1 MAQLSYRHQRFP
13 AEIIQQAIWLYL
25 RFTLSYRD
33 VEELLAERGLD
44 VSYETVRRWVL
55 KFGPLIARNLRQ
67 GRPRPSARWHLD
79 GVSRTHR
86 RRMRVWSCTRD
97 EGGPLDA
104 GGQAQA
110 SNHCK
115 LLSLRAMVVSVAAK
129 GGTTSRQVWS
139 GEASES
145 EPLMTCRNA
154 KDDVETGGASS
165 FRDEFGSSP
174 GGCPSGIRHIGGAKP
189 DPSANRI
196 RTTLNKATGKLDIRQ
211 LHHATD
217 VILPDGRK
225 ARQVTVDER
234 DRDQIP
240 KIMQRERKRHGLP
253 PLSKEALAAES
264 KKVTVAVLENPLVQ
278 VTINV
283 SFAYLR
289 HAMTKIAY
297 ELAFLWLGESYL
309 DDPLAVELREA
320 ICKEDL
326 ASTDELAGY
335 VGEAEPCT
343 AFRIWTPHEA
353 PHLAF
358 ASIVANT
365 IVVAARVFDVYEG
378 VIVVSREP
386 SRYVRSAAASSKLR
400 FLAIDSVSGNT
411 IDTTFD
417 AEIRRMA
424 AAMTAHR
431 RLPPFPDPLS
441 PPPDEPRQGSS

>member
-1 MAQLSYRHQRFP
+1 MWCIFCSEERPPSLEHVFSL
-13 AEIIQQAIWLYL
+13 AI
-25 RFTLSYRD
+25 
-33 VEELLAERGLD
+33 
-44 VSYETVRRWVL
+44 
-55 KFGPLIARNLRQ
+55 
-67 GRPRPSARWHLD
+67 
-79 GVSRTHR
+79 
-86 RRMRVWSCTRD
+86 
-97 EGGPLDA
+97 
-104 GGQAQA
+104 
-110 SNHCK
+110 
-115 LLSLRAMVVSVAAK
+115 
-129 GGTTSRQVWS
+129 GGTVTTDRVCSQCNSTLGSRVD
-139 GEASES
+139 GALNDFLPIRTRRAKLGLAGHGR
-145 EPLMTCRNA
+145 EP
-154 KDDVETGGASS
+154 
-165 FRDEFGSSP
+165 
-174 GGCPSGIRHIGGAKP
+174 PSQFEILLGDQKLIG
-189 DPSANRI
+189 PSANQI
-196 RTTLNKATGKLDIRQ
+196 RTTLDKAMGKLDIRQ

-240 KIMQRERKRHGLP
+240 KIIQRERKRHGLP

-264 KKVTVAVLENPLVQ
+264 KKVTVAVVENPLVQ

-289 HAMTKIAY
+289 HAMMKIAY

-343 AFRIWTPHEA
+343 AFRFWTPHEA
-353 PHLAF
+353 HHLAF

-365 IVVAARVFDVYEG
+365 IVVAARVFDVYAG